1 MPSKTKKKIRKNS
14 IKKQYRGGQI
24 YKFKDMKKIENG
36 RIYSVNIDIND
47 YNLES
52 FKKLIIENIYEN
64 GNIEFENENE
74 NFHIFNDKKKN
85 QLLI

>member
-1 MPSKTKKKIRKNS
+1 
-14 IKKQYRGGQI
+14 
-24 YKFKDMKKIENG
+24 MKKIENG
-36 RIYSVNIDIND
+36 RIYHVNIDIND

-74 NFHIFNDKKKN
+74 NFHIFNDKKKTN
-85 QLLI
+85 Y